1 MTSQP
6 QHQQT
11 TDPRRMRRPTA
22 AFLPDDSPSE
32 STPLPDPPPLFRRLR
47 SLLPWGR
54 LFVSFAAISI
64 QIAVIILTVLNL
76 SRTASYYYSAF
87 ALLSV
92 VCTVLVWNSD
102 INTSYKLTWIFAILI
117 FPLYG
122 GILFIINGIPKANRL
137 GFRRFSQRCR
147 PLKQYLFRPHD
158 IRLQDQAVPARIWRQ
173 ARHLTNTTLYPAYT
187 DTHTTYFNS
196 GESQFEA
203 MLSDLR
209 QAKQFIFMEFFIIS
223 EGMLWDTFFDLLKQ
237 KVREGVEVRIIYDDI
252 GSMWKRPRHLH
263 RRLAEIGVQI
273 RVFNPIMAL
282 PSLIF
287 NTRDHRKLVVIDGRI
302 AYTGGTNLADEY
314 INAIERF
321 GHWKD
326 AGLRLE
332 GEATWS
338 FTMMFLLLWQHLSGK
353 RTFHPSYFEQYRAI
367 PSPGT
372 PPQPMDNGCVIPYD
386 DVPDDGLAVGANVY
400 KNLINRAEQSVSIM
414 TPYLVLDDEMLQAL
428 YRAAESGVTVKIITP
443 HIPDKAYVH
452 AVTRSY
458 YKQLIEHG
466 IQIYEYRPGFIH
478 SKVVL
483 ADDELAVVGTVNFDY
498 RSFYLHMEC
507 GAWMYRTT
515 CMQQIRADFDQTLAD
530 SVPFTAEICRQWG
543 LNKRIGQWF
552 LRFFAP
558 IL

>member
-6 QHQQT
+6 QRPQQT
-11 TDPRRMRRPTA
+11 TYSRHSQPPDAHQPSGTRQ
-22 AFLPDDSPSE
+22 LPEPQ
-32 STPLPDPPPLFRRLR
+32 PLFKRFR

-54 LFVSFAAISI
+54 LLISFAAICI
-64 QIAVIILTVLNL
+64 QMAIIILTVLNL
-76 SRTASYYYSAF
+76 SRTASCYYSAF

-92 VCTVLVWNSD
+92 ACAILVWNSD
-102 INTSYKLTWIFAILI
+102 INTSYKLTWIFLILI

-147 PLKQYLFRPHD
+147 PLKQSLFQPNHA
-158 IRLQDQAVPARIWRQ
+158 RLQEQAAPAQIWRQ
-173 ARHLTNTTLYPAYT
+173 AQHLTATTLYPAYT

-203 MLSDLR
+203 MLADLR
-209 QAKQFIFMEFFIIS
+209 QARQFIFIEFFIIS
-223 EGMLWDTFFDLLKQ
+223 EGMLWDTFFELLKT
-237 KVREGVEVRIIYDDI
+237 KVREGVVVRIIYDDI

-287 NTRDHRKLVVIDGRI
+287 NTRDHRKLVVIDGHI

-326 AGLRLE
+326 AGLRLA

-338 FTMMFLLLWQHLSGK
+338 FTVMFLFLWQHLSGK
-353 RTFHPSYFEQYRAI
+353 RAFHPSYFEQYRTI
-367 PSPGT
+367 RPTGILPELNR
-372 PPQPMDNGCVIPYD
+372 NGCVMPYD

-400 KNLINRAEQSVSIM
+400 KNLINRAERSISIM

-428 YRAAESGVTVKIITP
+428 YRAAESGVDIKIITP

-466 IQIYEYRPGFIH
+466 IRIYEYQPGFIH

-515 CMQQIRADFDQTLAD
+515 CIPEIRADFDQTLAA
-530 SVPFTAEICRQWG
+530 SIPFTAEICRQWR